1 MMGNG
6 VLPHG
11 DRNKHEE
18 TGIMVF
24 FLQRQY
30 GMLPQE
36 KNPVALIQSII
47 A

>member
-11 DRNKHEE
+11 ARNKHEE
-18 TGIMVF
+18 KQESWYF
-24 FLQRQY
+24 SCN

-36 KNPVALIQSII
+36 KNPVAIQSII